1 MRFISF
7 KLLKLLL
14 TIFALLPLPVV
25 HGLGKL
31 LGWVGS
37 ALSLQHARISADN
50 LHSSGIYSNPAD
62 FKKAARLSI
71 GESGKALLESLVIWL
86 RSDQRQAALV
96 KSFVGW
102 EHIEQGLASG
112 KGKVYIM
119 KPFAWQK

>member
-14 TIFALLPLPVV
+14 TAFALLPLPVV

-31 LGWVGS
+31 LGWGGS
-37 ALSLQHARISADN
+37 ALSLQFARISADN
-50 LHSSGIYSNPAD
+50 LHSSGIYSNPAE

-86 RSDQRQAALV
+86 RNCYSKIAVLDHRL
-96 KSFVGW
+96 
-102 EHIEQGLASG
+102 
-112 KGKVYIM
+112 
-119 KPFAWQK
+119 